1 MIHIYIYICI
11 GQSDDSVLCTCI
23 QQGGKMGRRKSLD
36 FARQY
41 FTAEKPGAYGGIGFV
56 KTVPKNKREKAKA
69 WLEDQDAYNLHRPV
83 RRKFPRT
90 KIVTSGLDGQW
101 QIDLIDVSKYAKH
114 NDGVKFLLTAIDCFS
129 RYAYV
134 RPLRRKDG
142 VEVTRAFTDILN
154 QGRVPRYV
162 QSDRGKEFLNRPFQ
176 ALLAERGVK
185 FFTSHNDDIKCA
197 IVERFNRTL
206 QNRLHRFFTR
216 KNTLSYLAEL
226 QNHVKGYN
234 ATIHKSTGFAP
245 AKVTVDDQ
253 EKVWLRLYNKPPAH
267 KAHHFKVGD
276 HVRISKAR
284 HVFAKGYVGRWSD
297 ELFVIKKINRTV
309 PVTFDL
315 QDLAGEDITG
325 VFYNQELVKAKPPEF
340 WAVET
345 ILDQRTRKGKREY
358 LIKWKG
364 YPNKF
369 NSWERDVK
377 RT

>member
-134 RPLRRKDG
+134 RPLRKKDG